1 LLFIPSEF
9 LLASEDFPEEFL
21 ESPVYPIS
29 NPLYGAFSPVFWSP
43 SDRQKTF
50 YNFWEKTFS
59 ARIQFP
65 DSVQIPF
72 ALPIPSEALLDPED
86 FLNNIQGSPAL

>member
-1 LLFIPSEF
+1 L
-9 LLASEDFPEEFL
+9 
-21 ESPVYPIS
+21 
-29 NPLYGAFSPVFWSP
+29 G
-43 SDRQKTF
+43 
-50 YNFWEKTFS
+50 KTFS

-86 FLNNIQGSPAL
+86 FLNNLSRSFYVKKDLQNTHTGVLPFQKNRGG